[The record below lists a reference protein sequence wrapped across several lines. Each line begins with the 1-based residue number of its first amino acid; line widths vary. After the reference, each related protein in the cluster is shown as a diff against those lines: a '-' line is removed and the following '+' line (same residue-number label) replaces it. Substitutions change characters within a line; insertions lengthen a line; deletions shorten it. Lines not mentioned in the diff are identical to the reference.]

1 MNNISI
7 IGKRC
12 SGCRACSQS
21 CGVKA
26 ISFHED
32 SEGFMQPVVD
42 ETLCVECGKCLQ
54 ACPVNTVTVFDYPKT
69 GYAAKAKDLEDLR
82 KGSSG
87 GLFYAM
93 AKIIIQAGGVVCG
106 CGNDENLMP
115 KHYVATTLEEAKKM
129 RGSKYVQSDMND
141 IFTQVKYYLKNGVK
155 VLFTGVPCQ
164 VAGLR
169 NYLGKDYPNLYCI
182 DIICH
187 GVPSGKLYSS
197 YLQWLE
203 KKWGGKVTKIE
214 FRSKKRHE
222 WSLTLNVHTKK
233 DNCGEK
239 EHLMIGSLDPFY
251 HNFLQGNTY
260 RESCYTCPYSQEKRV
275 GDVTIGDFWGVE
287 NTHPELFDIHGLS
300 CALVNSNRGH
310 ELWNMISQEIEFE
323 EVKPSD
329 IINYNGNLRE
339 PTKRSGVRDK
349 IYKIVEEK
357 GFDAIPYDIS
367 ARSRIID
374 SIKNVIPNRIRYA
387 VKKIIRGK

>member
-1 MNNISI
+1 MNNIST
-7 IGKRC
+7 IGNRC
-12 SGCRACSQS
+12 CGCRACSQS

-26 ISFHED
+26 ISFYED
-32 SEGFMQPVVD
+32 AEGFMQPTVD
-42 ETLCVECGKCLQ
+42 DALCVECGKCLK
-54 ACPVNTVTVFDYPKT
+54 ACPVNTVNVFENPKT
-69 GYAAKAKDLEDLR
+69 GYAAKAKDKDDLR
-82 KGSSG
+82 QGSSG

-93 AKIIIQAGGVVCG
+93 AKTIIQAGGVVFG

-115 KHYVATTLEEAKKM
+115 RHFIATSLEYAKKM

-141 IFTQVKYYLKNGVK
+141 IYTQVKCHLKNGVK
-155 VLFTGVPCQ
+155 VLFIGVPCQ

-169 NYLGKDYPNLYCI
+169 NYLGKDYPNLYCV

-187 GVPSGKLYSS
+187 GVPSRKLYAS

-203 KKWGGKVTKIE
+203 KKWGGKVTQIE

-233 DNCGEK
+233 DNGGVK

-260 RESCYTCPYSQEKRV
+260 RESCYTCAYSQEKRA
-275 GDVTIGDFWGVE
+275 GDITIGDFWGVE
-287 NTHPELFDIHGLS
+287 NTHPELFDIRGLS

-310 ELWNMISQEIEFE
+310 ELWNMISPEIDFE
-323 EVKPSD
+323 EVNPSD

-339 PTKRSGVRDK
+339 PTKRPEVRDK
-349 IYKIVEEK
+349 IYKIVEGK
-357 GFDAIPYDIS
+357 GFDAIPYDLSLKSKIV
-367 ARSRIID
+367 D
-374 SIKNVIPNRIRYA
+374 SIKNIIPNRYRYA
-387 VKKIIRGK
+387 IKKIVRRK